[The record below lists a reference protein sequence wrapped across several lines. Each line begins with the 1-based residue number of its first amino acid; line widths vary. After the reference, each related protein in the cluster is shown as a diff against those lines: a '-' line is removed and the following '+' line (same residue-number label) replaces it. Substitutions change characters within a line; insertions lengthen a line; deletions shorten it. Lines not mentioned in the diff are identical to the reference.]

1 MQIDIKHPH
10 DSIFKNVFDDIDNT
24 KDLLKAYLP
33 TDLVR
38 EIDFE
43 TMKHAPTEKR
53 DMDANKTHFDLSVE
67 CLVGE
72 TKSRTLGS
80 GDENK
85 LLRKELLKYQT
96 QKQGQS
102 NGKKTKAKYGR
113 FSSYSK

>member
-53 DMDANKTHFDLSVE
+53 DMELY
-67 CLVGE
+67 G
-72 TKSRTLGS
+72 TLGR
-80 GDENK
+80 NVQVMK
-85 LLRKELLKYQT
+85 LNFSLKFFPNF
-96 QKQGQS
+96 S
-102 NGKKTKAKYGR
+102 NSR
-113 FSSYSK
+113 SSSI